1 MQHHVVE
8 QLSPVQF
15 DRAGLAQLVALIE
28 TAFRPEKP
36 TFRFRDWSIDGTA
49 RANSLEEFLDHP
61 ELPSTMGMLRVTAR
75 CTDDHLGEAKVDVIF
90 DNAGSAV
97 HVHATHLPWAKAV
110 ADNIRSFSF
119 SHRPWHFFMR
129 GRIGVGLVCLA
140 TGSVGLFIL
149 RLAQRIFS
157 GTMSLDF
164 VSMWLAILTASIA
177 ICVAGILLP
186 EVEIRLGN
194 EPEAWIRK
202 QEKLIMIFS
211 GLSVLTWVA
220 RYIAL

>member
-15 DRAGLAQLVALIE
+15 DRTGLAQLVALIE

-49 RANSLEEFLDHP
+49 QANSLEEFLDHP
-61 ELPSTMGMLRVTAR
+61 EVPSTMHMLQVTAR

-90 DNAGSAV
+90 DNAGSKV

-110 ADNIRSFSF
+110 ADRVRSFSF
-119 SHRPWHFFMR
+119 SHRPWHFFMH
-129 GRIGVGLVCLA
+129 GHIGVGLVCLA
-140 TGSVGLFIL
+140 TGSIGLFIVH
-149 RLAQRIFS
+149 LAQRISS

-164 VSMWLAILTASIA
+164 VSMWLAIFTGSIA

-186 EVEIRLGN
+186 EVEIRLRSA
-194 EPEAWIRK
+194 PDDWTRK
-202 QEKLIMIFS
+202 RERLIMIFA
-211 GLSVLTWVA
+211 GLSVLIWVV
-220 RYIAL
+220 R